1 MFDAALVTKHVTE
14 NPFVLLRAIIIWHL
28 LKIFGGYTVADV
40 TSTKDGTFQEPDF
53 PDVIDLLTG
62 NGSDLRFDANLK
74 SVRLWNS
81 KWHVAAVEVPD
92 WNSIEV
98 SKKVSFPD
106 LHGSGGAERRTATGT
121 K

>member
-1 MFDAALVTKHVTE
+1 M
-14 NPFVLLRAIIIWHL
+14 
-28 LKIFGGYTVADV
+28 ADV

-98 SKKVSFPD
+98 SKNVSFPD

>member
-62 NGSDLRFDANLK
+62 NGSDLRFRRQSQIGAL
-74 SVRLWNS
+74 V
-81 KWHVAAVEVPD
+81 WHVAAVEVSD

-98 SKKVSFPD
+98 SKNVSFPD